1 MENNKDN
8 LSLENLEQMVLK
20 LQKEGESLKKSNSE
34 KKEMLKKLEE
44 EIKENED

>member
-20 LQKEGESLKKSNSE
+20 LQNEVESLKKSNSE